1 MNRFCEILSLFMR
14 RFLIRARCALR
25 KGSKMNSGG
34 RKMKRKLKSAL
45 SLLLCMIMVFGALA
59 VGGEGIGELKASA
72 ASVTCHYYG
81 STWRVTIPA
90 NTFLQCYN
98 LTALTTKYVHIK
110 AKSDAYDLYCYN
122 AYYMSDGTTVYSFV
136 DSAGRTCYF
145 PYKSSY
151 SEYTIPSSNSSISD
165 NDYSLKNGCN
175 HYKRFS
181 WNSTGASKYTVKMV
195 DSSGYPKIIDSSTDT
210 SYDVLHASHGRGKA

>member
-1 MNRFCEILSLFMR
+1 
-14 RFLIRARCALR
+14 
-25 KGSKMNSGG
+25 
-34 RKMKRKLKSAL
+34 MKRKLKSAL

-59 VGGEGIGELKASA
+59 AGGEGIGELKASA
-72 ASVTCHYYG
+72 ASVTCHCYG

-98 LTALTTKYVHIK
+98 STALTTKYGHIK

-145 PYKSSY
+145 PYKDGY
-151 SEYTIPSSNSSISD
+151 TEYILPSSNSSISD
-165 NDYSLKNGCN
+165 SEYSLKN
-175 HYKRFS
+175 
-181 WNSTGASKYTVKMV
+181 
-195 DSSGYPKIIDSSTDT
+195 
-210 SYDVLHASHGRGKA
+210 

>member
-1 MNRFCEILSLFMR
+1 MR
-14 RFLIRARCALR
+14 DLVFIHERVFHKGECALR

-45 SLLLCMIMVFGALA
+45 SLLLCMIMVFGAVA

-81 STWRVTIPA
+81 SRWRVTIPA
-90 NTFLQCYN
+90 NTFVQCYSS
-98 LTALTTKYVHIK
+98 TALTTKNGQISG
-110 AKSDAYDLYCYN
+110 KSAAYDINCYN
-122 AYYMSDGTTVYSFV
+122 AYYMSDGSTIYSFV
-136 DSAGRTCYF
+136 DQNGKTCYF
-145 PYKSSY
+145 PRKSSY
-151 SEYTIPSSNSSISD
+151 TEYILPSSNSSISD
-165 NDYSLKNGCN
+165 SEYSLKNGCN

-181 WNSTGASKYTVKMV
+181 WNSTGASEYTVKMV